1 MKKLIASLF
10 LFIPLFLFSQDTTI
24 SGVGVKFHYD
34 VTIFPESW
42 QTAPI
47 NAKGEEIASAEIQ
60 RTKKIMVAALRK
72 YPGQTLEQNLNGGVY
87 WLKSMKFFDVGYGG
101 TNSSDALYLTDNG
114 ESLGYTNFYME
125 QTFHHEF
132 SSILIRNYPALLDT
146 VAWKNANAK
155 GFDYNDPENGVG
167 AIRNNQSS
175 QELDTMICRK
185 GMLTQYGMSGLEN
198 DANTFAQ
205 NLFCPTKNFW
215 VIVDRYPMIHRKT
228 ILLIQF
234 YHQLSFVFTEDYFR
248 KLATKN

>member
-1 MKKLIASLF
+1 MKKLIAALL
-10 LFIPLFLFSQDTTI
+10 LFIPLIFFAQDTTI
-24 SGVGVKFHYD
+24 NGVTVKFHYD
-34 VTIFPESW
+34 MMIFPASW

-47 NAKGEEIASAEIQ
+47 NAKGEEIGPSEIQ
-60 RTKKIMVAALRK
+60 RTKKIMVTALRK
-72 YPGQTLEQNLNGGVY
+72 YPKQTLQQNLNGGIF

-101 TNSSDALYLTDNG
+101 TNSTNALYLTDNG
-114 ESLGYTNFYME
+114 ETRGYTDFYME

-132 SSILIRNYPALLDT
+132 SSILMRNFPVLLDT
-146 VAWKNANAK
+146 VAWKTANAK

-175 QELDTMICRK
+175 QELDTAICRK
-185 GMLTQYGMSGLEN
+185 GMLTQYGMSSLEN

-215 VIVDRYPMIHRKT
+215 IIVDRYPMIYRKT
-228 ILLIQF
+228 NLLIGF
-234 YHQLSFVFTEDYFR
+234 YHRLSGFFTEDYFR

>member
-1 MKKLIASLF
+1 MKKLIAALL
-10 LFIPLFLFSQDTTI
+10 LFIPLIFFAQDTVI
-24 SGVGVKFHYD
+24 NGIAVKFHYD
-34 VTIFPESW
+34 VTIFPSSW

-47 NAKGEEIASAEIQ
+47 NAKGEEIGPSEIQ

-72 YPGQTLEQNLNGGVY
+72 YPGQTLQRNLNGGVY

-114 ESLGYTNFYME
+114 EILGYTDSYME

-132 SSILIRNYPALLDT
+132 SSILMRNFPALLDT

-175 QELDTMICRK
+175 QELDTAICRK
-185 GMLTQYGMSGLEN
+185 GMLTQYGMSSLEN

-205 NLFCPTKNFW
+205 NLFCPAKNFW
-215 VIVDRYPMIHRKT
+215 FIADRYPMIHKKA
-228 ILLIQF
+228 ILLVEF
-234 YHQLSFVFTEDYFR
+234 YHRLNTVFTEDYFR